1 MKEGNTSE
9 DLKERTKKFALRIIR
24 LYTALPKTA
33 EAEVIGKQI
42 LRSGTSVG
50 AHYAESQRGKSN
62 ADFIGKLQI
71 ALQKLEETIYWL
83 ELIIE
88 ADIFPEKRIKPLI
101 EETNEL
107 IAMLTTTVLKVKSRE
122 KKLIKKD

>member
-1 MKEGNTSE
+1 MKEGSTSE